1 MSHVEII
8 EIRSKKC
15 FPSRGGCLNTG
26 TESKEGILCH
36 GGKKEVVLYT
46 DLKRRKEK
54 GRLEARKLRKDQL
67 LKDITYGRM
76 NLEFIL

>member
-1 MSHVEII
+1 MNHVEII

-54 GRLEARKLRKDQL
+54 GRLKARKLRKDQL

>member
-36 GGKKEVVLYT
+36 GGKEVVLYT

-54 GRLEARKLRKDQL
+54 GRLEARKPRKDQL
-67 LKDITYGRM
+67 L
-76 NLEFIL
+76 